1 MSANSHNYNMILLIL
16 TLIVSSVAMSI
27 FIAINPLTIG
37 LIILL
42 IALLLAT
49 TFAYSISSWIA
60 FLIFLIYIGG
70 ILVIFSYFVSI
81 IPNQTL
87 QFSYNLSFILISM
100 LCLTT
105 LASYININPRT
116 STSYSLTLNF
126 IYIQQN
132 IPSLL
137 FLALTLLFTIVV
149 VVKLTI
155 LSKGPLRPFSAYV

>member
-1 MSANSHNYNMILLIL
+1 MILLIL
-16 TLIVSSVAMSI
+16 TLTVSTIALSI

-37 LIILL
+37 LIILI
-42 IALLLAT
+42 IALILAT
-49 TFAYSISSWIA
+49 TFAYAISSWIA

-70 ILVIFSYFVSI
+70 MLVIFSYFVSI

-87 QFSYNLSFILISM
+87 QFSHNLIFISISIT
-100 LCLTT
+100 CLTLLT
-105 LASYININPRT
+105 SYLNIKPHT
-116 STSYSLTLNF
+116 PSSYSLILNF
-126 IYIQQN
+126 IYLQHN

-137 FLALTLLFTIVV
+137 FLALILLFTIVV